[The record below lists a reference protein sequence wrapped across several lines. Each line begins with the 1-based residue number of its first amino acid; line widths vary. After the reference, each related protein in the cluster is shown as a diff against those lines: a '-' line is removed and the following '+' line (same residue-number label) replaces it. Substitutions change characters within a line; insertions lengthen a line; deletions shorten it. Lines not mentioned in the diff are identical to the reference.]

1 MIEGTTKLKDIS
13 ISNDL
18 TKELLLQL
26 SDRFGLYHYGVTN
39 MFAHQTQV
47 RNNDINDTQS
57 HNYFIV
63 YASAHQFYYD
73 YKFGFNEK
81 FMIDIDGEKTVDDL
95 YKLIGEFICKSK
107 TLKMH
112 EELTNISKDFNDRQ
126 VI

>member
-63 YASAHQFYYD
+63 YASANQFYYD
-73 YKFGFNEK
+73 YLFCMDKQS
-81 FMIDIDGEKTVDDL
+81 MIKIDGEKTVDDL

>member
-39 MFAHQTQV
+39 MFAHRTQV

-57 HNYFIV
+57 NNYFIV

-73 YKFGFNEK
+73 YLFCMDKQS
-81 FMIDIDGEKTVDDL
+81 MIKIDGEKTVDDL